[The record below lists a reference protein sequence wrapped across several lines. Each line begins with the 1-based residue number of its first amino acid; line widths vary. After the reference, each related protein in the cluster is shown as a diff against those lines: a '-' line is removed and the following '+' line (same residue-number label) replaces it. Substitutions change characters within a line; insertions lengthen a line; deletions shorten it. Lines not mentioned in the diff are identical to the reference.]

1 MMKSNY
7 YSTLILCILLLM
19 NCRSW
24 ASAVTA
30 LPEEHQSGKIGLPGS
45 YQSKSGKCP
54 ITIVVSA
61 EGGFK
66 QLLLESDLSKN
77 EIVNDIT
84 SAIYFSN
91 ELLVFSTSPLY
102 VNPGIFVYDCSLK
115 NIKRIV
121 APQKPNKA
129 YPQGADFFEL
139 KSIEDD
145 TIYYY
150 HTTDVDKTDFNILRT
165 NKYLFQ
171 VFIDGSSLKKVR
183 Q

>member
-1 MMKSNY
+1 M
-7 YSTLILCILLLM
+7 
-19 NCRSW
+19 
-24 ASAVTA
+24 
-30 LPEEHQSGKIGLPGS
+30 
-45 YQSKSGKCP
+45 
-54 ITIVVSA
+54 VSA

-102 VNPGIFVYDCSLK
+102 GNPGIFVYDCSLK

-121 APQKPNKA
+121 APQKLNKA

>member
-1 MMKSNY
+1 MKTNY
-7 YSTLILCILLLM
+7 YSTLILCIFLI
-19 NCRSW
+19 NYTAW
-24 ASAVTA
+24 VFAVTD
-30 LPEEHQSGKIGLPGS
+30 LSEEYQSEKIDLPGS
-45 YQSKSGKCP
+45 YYSKRGKCP
-54 ITIVVSA
+54 ITIVVNA

-77 EIVNDIT
+77 EIVNDVT
-84 SAIYFSN
+84 SAAYFSD

-102 VNPGIFVYDCSLK
+102 GDPGIFVYDCSLK

-121 APQKPNKA
+121 APQVLNEA

-139 KSIEDD
+139 KGIEGH
-145 TIYYY
+145 IVYYY
-150 HTTDVDKTDFNILRT
+150 HATDVDKTNFNIFRT

-171 VFIDGSSLKKVR
+171 VFIDGSSLNKA

>member
-1 MMKSNY
+1 MKTNY
-7 YSTLILCILLLM
+7 YSMCILLLM
-19 NCRSW
+19 NYTSW
-24 ASAVTA
+24 AFAVTD
-30 LPEEHQSGKIGLPGS
+30 LPEKHQSGKIDLPGS
-45 YQSKSGKCP
+45 YHSKKDKCP

-61 EGGFK
+61 EGGFM
-66 QLLLESDLSKN
+66 QLLLESDSSKN
-77 EIVNDIT
+77 EMINDVT
-84 SAIYFSN
+84 SAAYFSD

-102 VNPGIFVYDCSLK
+102 GIPGIFVYDCSLK

-121 APQKPNKA
+121 APQRLNKA

-139 KSIEDD
+139 KGIESH

-150 HTTDVDKTDFNILRT
+150 HATDVDKTNFNIFRT

-183 Q
+183 